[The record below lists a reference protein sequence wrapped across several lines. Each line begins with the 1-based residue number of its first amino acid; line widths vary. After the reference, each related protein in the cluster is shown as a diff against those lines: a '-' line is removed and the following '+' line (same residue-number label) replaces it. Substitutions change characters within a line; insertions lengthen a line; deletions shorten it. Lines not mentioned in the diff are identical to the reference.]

1 MSELPSSM
9 SARIVA
15 EAKAARRSQKT
26 YTCSV
31 ISAYTTG
38 NYITLSKKKR
48 LEVNSF
54 DLGSLI
60 DSIEGLGWSLT
71 STDYVNVPATSGQ
84 AGAFGHSS
92 TQYMSEIR
100 AQLLFRAR

>member
-9 SARIVA
+9 TAQFVA
-15 EAKAARRSQKT
+15 EAKLARKSQKT
-26 YTCSV
+26 FTCSV

-38 NYITLSKKKR
+38 NFVSFTKKKR

-54 DLGSLI
+54 DLGPLI
-60 DSIEGLGWSLT
+60 DSVEGLGWSLV

-84 AGAFGHSS
+84 SGAFGHSS
-92 TQYMSEIR
+92 TNYTSEIR